1 MKALLTAAVLLIFAT
16 VSATASW
23 VSAQTVRGNPKAGE
37 ALYQQH
43 CLRCHGPKL
52 DGNGPD
58 AQYLIVPPANFQS
71 QGSRAKTDWE
81 LLVTISNGVLFTPMH
96 SFRGKLNDQQML
108 DVLSYIRS
116 MATFDSVS

>member
-1 MKALLTAAVLLIFAT
+1 MKISLAVAVLLIVAT
-16 VSATASW
+16 TSW

-37 ALYQQH
+37 TLYQQN

-58 AQYLIVPPANFQS
+58 GQYLIVPPANFQS

-96 SFRGKLNDQQML
+96 SFRGKLTDQQMM

-116 MATFDSVS
+116 MAPYDAVS